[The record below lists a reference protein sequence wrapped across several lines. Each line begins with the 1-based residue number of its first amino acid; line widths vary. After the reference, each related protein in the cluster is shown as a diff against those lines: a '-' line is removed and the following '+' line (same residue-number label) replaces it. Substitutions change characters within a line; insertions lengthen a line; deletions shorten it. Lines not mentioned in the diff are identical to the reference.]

1 MGKMVSSPAE
11 VETAMIPTIDMLD
24 MVSLVTIEQID
35 LPSRTHG
42 RFPG

>member
-1 MGKMVSSPAE
+1 MASSPAG
-11 VETAMIPTIDMLD
+11 VETAMIRTIDMLD

-35 LPSRTHG
+35 LRSHTHG